1 MSGGH
6 FENCY
11 CIDDYIDEIRKEL
24 EKTNRVWSKQM
35 IDDLSP
41 WERDWYKV
49 GEPLV
54 EYNDPEKIRE
64 AFKNGIRALSIAA
77 CYVHRIDYLI
87 CCDDG
92 EDAFHE
98 RLQENLREVERR
110 AEDGSL
116 YKWDFDV
123 M

>member
-11 CIDDYIDEIRKEL
+11 CINDYIDALLKEL
-24 EKTNRVWSKQM
+24 EKTNRVWSRQM
-35 IDDLSP
+35 INDLP
-41 WERDWYKV
+41 PLERDWYKV

-54 EYNDPEKIRE
+54 EYNDPEKIRV
-64 AFKNGIRALSIAA
+64 AFKNAIRALAIAA

-87 CCDDG
+87 CGDDG
-92 EDAFHE
+92 EDTFHE
-98 RLQENLREVERR
+98 MLQTNLRNVERM

-116 YKWDFDV
+116 YMWPYDV
-123 M
+123 V

>member
-6 FENCY
+6 FNDCC
-11 CIDDYIDEIRKEL
+11 CIDEYIDAIRKEL
-24 EKTNRVWSKQM
+24 EKTNKVWSKQM

-64 AFKNGIRALSIAA
+64 AFKDAIRALAVAS
-77 CYVHRIDYLI
+77 CYVHRIDYMI
-87 CCDDG
+87 CGDDG
-92 EDAFHE
+92 EDRFHE
-98 RLQENLREVERR
+98 RLQENLREVERM

-116 YKWDFDV
+116 YKCDYDV
-123 M
+123 